1 MSNLLSVQQ
10 RILKIDH
17 ECNILQAEKCKLLK
31 TTDECIFI
39 DDDISLPLVQEW
51 ITRIDNLTP
60 DINNKEGFFV
70 QFTYIP
76 KSLYPYIDIKWKSPT
91 VCLKNQ
97 IEPSKNEYKAIQC
110 LGIKI
115 QFNWKLDDKKRK
127 IGMTSTEYAN
137 KRRDMIFNGVI
148 TNEKTIE

>member
-31 TTDECIFI
+31 TMDECIFI
-39 DDDISLPLVQEW
+39 DDQISLPLVQEW
-51 ITRIDNLTP
+51 ITRIDSLIPN
-60 DINNKEGFFV
+60 INNTEGFSV

-76 KSLYPYIDIKWKSPT
+76 KAFHPFIDIKWKSII

-97 IEPSKNEYKAIQC
+97 IEPSKEEYKAIQC
-110 LGIKI
+110 LGVKI

-137 KRRDMIFNGVI
+137 KRRQMIFNGVI
-148 TNEKTIE
+148 TDANTIE